1 MKGSVNSTNMLVLF
15 LSLADSRLTCYN
27 HYRSGLEIMYRV
39 LLLTVPP
46 HSQYQNEKS
55 CSANEQLFY
64 IENFVKN

>member
-46 HSQYQNEKS
+46 HSQYQNEKNLLS
-55 CSANEQLFY
+55 QPGAFLH
-64 IENFVKN
+64 